1 MQRYE
6 AVEGVRIIDLRERRC
21 RGPEAGGYLKCL
33 ERVRGALEGVRGEVR
48 VVDAWLS
55 MFFD

>member
-21 RGPEAGGYLKCL
+21 QGIEAGGYLICL
-33 ERVRGALEGVRGEVR
+33 EKSKGFTRGGEG
-48 VVDAWLS
+48 
-55 MFFD
+55 